1 MGAQCSSGVW
11 VKYCSWLKDYEMGMD
26 VCNWLLCMHK
36 NASHKLL
43 WFMHHSLSSERL
55 FIICN
60 FLLRSAPHA
69 FLNHIPWSKERC
81 PRKDGHLEKWWTA
94 PGFPGTL
101 FLHGEILQ
109 SFRIVFFHQNTIHTL
124 LSISEAE
131 YQDVCCRQWVCEE
144 HRVLSLKAGC
154 NTIWLVI
161 QCIQELFARH
171 NMLVSGRLVSS
182 GIQRSEAVILKEQ
195 RAIEIYLR
203 LVHLRSV
210 CFHSFSGS
218 QCTRLKCHITA
229 RVSGDYVCSNE
240 KSVLQTRL
248 FRVGFCFLAFL
259 NLILYPWTKLK
270 FVLHEFQKQ
279 GISGSQGVLWRAR
292 KLQFHPGSGTDLL
305 LCDFREDIQHEI
317 QVSAFT
323 WVSDPHPSTD
333 WTSTGT
339 GCRAQFI
346 SP

>member
-1 MGAQCSSGVW
+1 MKWAWMYVIGCFACIKMQVINCSGLCIILCPQRGFLSFVTSSWGVPHMHFLTTYPGAKRGAQ
-11 VKYCSWLKDYEMGMD
+11 ERMGI
-26 VCNWLLCMHK
+26 LR
-36 NASHKLL
+36 NAEQLQA
-43 WFMHHSLSSERL
+43 FQEL
-55 FIICN
+55 F
-60 FLLRSAPHA
+60 
-69 FLNHIPWSKERC
+69 
-81 PRKDGHLEKWWTA
+81 
-94 PGFPGTL
+94 

-161 QCIQELFARH
+161 QCVQELFARH

-210 CFHSFSGS
+210 CFHSFSSS